1 MREIRLFM
9 FQLEKDGTPKRWN
22 ADTQRTP
29 LNDGEAKS
37 VSVESKPFVVVL
49 PKSGQIY
56 QSFRLSIPVAMAYVP
71 LGIAFGVFLV
81 TSGVPWYWAPL
92 SALMIFAGSIEFL
105 AVSMMVSGM
114 ALPQVALTALIV
126 NFRHVFYGL
135 SFPYPRLRTVAQRV
149 YGVFALTDET
159 YAITSAGEGA
169 KLNGFQITALQ
180 LISHVWWVGGA
191 LLGALTGL
199 AIPSSIKGFG
209 FALTSMFVILAVDA
223 VRTKGT
229 VQLIGAAAL
238 ASAAAF
244 ASEKWLYRES
254 FLFVGLLVYLAIL
267 TGLYF
272 RRKAK

>member
-1 MREIRLFM
+1 M
-9 FQLEKDGTPKRWN
+9 T
-22 ADTQRTP
+22 ADTRRGRQERR
-29 LNDGEAKS
+29 GISKM
-37 VSVESKPFVVVL
+37 SVESKPFVMAL
-49 PKSGQIY
+49 PKSEQLY
-56 QSFRLSIPVAMAYVP
+56 QSLRLSVPVAMAYVP

-92 SALMIFAGSIEFL
+92 SAMMIFAGSIEFL
-105 AVSMMVSGM
+105 AVSLMVSGM

-135 SFPYPRLRTVAQRV
+135 SFPCGRLRTVPQRV

-180 LISHVWWVGGA
+180 LISHAWWVGGA
-191 LLGALTGL
+191 LLGSLTGL

-229 VQLIGAAAL
+229 TLLIGIAAL

-244 ASEKWLYRES
+244 VSEKWLYRES
-254 FLFVGLLVYLAIL
+254 FLFTGLLVYLGVL
-267 TGLYF
+267 TALYIF
-272 RRKAK
+272 RSKGNDQ

>member
-1 MREIRLFM
+1 M
-9 FQLEKDGTPKRWN
+9 
-22 ADTQRTP
+22 
-29 LNDGEAKS
+29 
-37 VSVESKPFVVVL
+37 SVESKPFAMVL
-49 PKSGQIY
+49 PKSEQLY

-105 AVSMMVSGM
+105 AVSLMVSGM

-135 SFPYPRLRTVAQRV
+135 SFPYPRLRTLAQRV

-191 LLGALTGL
+191 LLGSLTGL
-199 AIPSSIKGFG
+199 AIPSSIRGFG

-229 VQLIGAAAL
+229 ALLIGAAAL

-254 FLFVGLLVYLAIL
+254 FLFAGLLVYLAIL
-267 TGLYF
+267 TLLYIYG
-272 RRKAK
+272 AKERDE

>member
-1 MREIRLFM
+1 MR
-9 FQLEKDGTPKRWN
+9 PP
-22 ADTQRTP
+22 A
-29 LNDGEAKS
+29 NDGESAS
-37 VSVESKPFVVVL
+37 VSVESKPFVMVL
-49 PKSGQIY
+49 PKSEQLY

-105 AVSMMVSGM
+105 AVSLMVSGM
-114 ALPQVALTALIV
+114 GLPQVALTALIV

-135 SFPYPRLRTVAQRV
+135 SFPYPRLRTAAQRA

-169 KLNGFQITALQ
+169 TLNGFQITALQ
-180 LISHVWWVGGA
+180 LVSHAWWVGGA

-223 VRTKGT
+223 VRAKGT
-229 VQLIGAAAL
+229 TLLIGVAAL
-238 ASAAAF
+238 ACAAAF

-254 FLFVGLLVYLAIL
+254 FLFTGLLVYLGIL
-267 TGLYF
+267 TALYIF
-272 RRKAK
+272 GNKGNDN

>member
-1 MREIRLFM
+1 MV
-9 FQLEKDGTPKRWN
+9 
-22 ADTQRTP
+22 
-29 LNDGEAKS
+29 S
-37 VSVESKPFVVVL
+37 VSLETKPLAVL
-49 PKSGQIY
+49 PKSEQIY

-105 AVSMMVSGM
+105 AVGLMVSGM

-135 SFPYPRLRTVAQRV
+135 SFPFSRLRTFAQRI

-159 YAITSAGEGA
+159 YAITSAGEGT

-180 LISHVWWVGGA
+180 LFSHAWWGGGA
-191 LLGALTGL
+191 LLGALMGL
-199 AIPSSIKGFG
+199 AIPSSIEGFG

-223 VRTKGT
+223 VRTRGT
-229 VQLIGAAAL
+229 ALLLGVAAL
-238 ASAAAF
+238 SSAAAF

-254 FLFVGLLVYLAIL
+254 FLIAGLLIYLGVLTALYIL
-267 TGLYF
+267 GN
-272 RRKAK
+272 KE